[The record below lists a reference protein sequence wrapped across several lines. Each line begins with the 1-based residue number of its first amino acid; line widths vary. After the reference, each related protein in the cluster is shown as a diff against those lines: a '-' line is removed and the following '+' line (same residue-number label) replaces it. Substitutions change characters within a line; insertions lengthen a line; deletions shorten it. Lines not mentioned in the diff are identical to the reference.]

1 METIHTL
8 ALVWM
13 ATRGLFVMAS
23 IVDISVPSGDVLI
36 KKNFCSGCILLYIY
50 IYVCFLFVQSF

>member
-23 IVDISVPSGDVLI
+23 IVDISVPSGDV
-36 KKNFCSGCILLYIY
+36 FD
-50 IYVCFLFVQSF
+50 